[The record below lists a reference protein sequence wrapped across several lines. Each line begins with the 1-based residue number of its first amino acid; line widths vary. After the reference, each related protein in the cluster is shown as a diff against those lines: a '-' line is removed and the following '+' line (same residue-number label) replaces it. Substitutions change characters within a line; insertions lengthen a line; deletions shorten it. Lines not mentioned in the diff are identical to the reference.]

1 MGIKNLLKFLSE
13 YPELIKEKETNEYH
27 GKKIAI
33 DISIL
38 MYQVVIAIRN
48 SGSDLTNNKGE
59 ITSHI
64 LGLFNK
70 TLSFLD
76 KGIIPVFVFDGK
88 PPQLKQKILDTRKQ
102 IRKKALEKLSD
113 AQNDIDKIKYLK
125 RSVLISKEQM
135 DQCRELL
142 SLMGIPYI
150 NAPEEADSEL
160 SYLCKSNLVYA
171 VLTEDMDILTFGS
184 PRIIRNL
191 TSSKK
196 IPIEIEL
203 EKVLNHLSITYEQF
217 IELCIL
223 FGCDY
228 CPNLTDIKY
237 NTIYE
242 IYSKHKNIKDTLDEI
257 KLNHVI
263 PENFEYENAKK
274 YFMNSS
280 HNKVTSEELKIKKPD
295 TEKLIDTLVNKYG
308 LIKYKVVNKINKL
321 NEFYLKFM
329 NN

>member
-13 YPELIKEKETNEYH
+13 YPELIKEKETNEYY

-125 RSVLISKEQM
+125 QHS
-135 DQCRELL
+135 
-142 SLMGIPYI
+142 
-150 NAPEEADSEL
+150 
-160 SYLCKSNLVYA
+160 
-171 VLTEDMDILTFGS
+171 
-184 PRIIRNL
+184 
-191 TSSKK
+191 
-196 IPIEIEL
+196 
-203 EKVLNHLSITYEQF
+203 
-217 IELCIL
+217 
-223 FGCDY
+223 
-228 CPNLTDIKY
+228 
-237 NTIYE
+237 
-242 IYSKHKNIKDTLDEI
+242 
-257 KLNHVI
+257 
-263 PENFEYENAKK
+263 
-274 YFMNSS
+274 
-280 HNKVTSEELKIKKPD
+280 
-295 TEKLIDTLVNKYG
+295 
-308 LIKYKVVNKINKL
+308 
-321 NEFYLKFM
+321 
-329 NN
+329 